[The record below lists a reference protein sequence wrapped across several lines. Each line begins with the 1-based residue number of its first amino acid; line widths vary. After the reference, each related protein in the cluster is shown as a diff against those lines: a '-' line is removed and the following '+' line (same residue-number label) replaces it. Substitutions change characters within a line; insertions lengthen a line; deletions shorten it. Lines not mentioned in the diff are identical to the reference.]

1 MRAQKLFDIV
11 WTKSKKHYHAKK
23 YNKISIPR
31 KMEEYWPNEEEVNYF
46 SPVLLTSHGVYRR
59 FTEKIPFRFYWE
71 YILKGE
77 KFYKIPLASSTT
89 FICAFWLFSN
99 CSLVR
104 G

>member
-1 MRAQKLFDIV
+1 MWLSTFSSQKSRRHNHFYEWTEALSSMVFVMRAQKLFDIV
-11 WTKSKKHYHAKK
+11 WTKRKKHYHAKK

-71 YILKGE
+71 YI
-77 KFYKIPLASSTT
+77 
-89 FICAFWLFSN
+89 
-99 CSLVR
+99 
-104 G
+104 